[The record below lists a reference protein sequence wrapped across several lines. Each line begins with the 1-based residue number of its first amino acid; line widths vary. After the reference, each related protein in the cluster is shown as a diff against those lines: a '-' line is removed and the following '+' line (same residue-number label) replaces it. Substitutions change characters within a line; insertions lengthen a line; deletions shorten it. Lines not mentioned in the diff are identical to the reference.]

1 MTVILS
7 ALFSSELKWHCH
19 CKNDS
24 NLLHSF
30 NETPPSS
37 TGLLDRVPPHLQDM
51 YKSAFRIANT
61 GCYKRRVVVTTK
73 GRETHWINW
82 CSFVESLG
90 VNSNLQ
96 DAEYQ
101 ERVRDLTGLACLSST
116 GFYGRRREIQS
127 NRVSGAITA
136 IRKKISMTHEVNPI
150 K

>member
-1 MTVILS
+1 MILTCCTRS
-7 ALFSSELKWHCH
+7 MKH
-19 CKNDS
+19 
-24 NLLHSF
+24 
-30 NETPPSS
+30 PPSS
-37 TGLLDRVPPHLQDM
+37 TGLLDRVPPHQQDM

-101 ERVRDLTGLACLSST
+101 ERVRDLTGLDCLSST